1 MEASINT
8 EVGINVVDI
17 DGQIQI
23 NATTID
29 ILKLQKVDGSTLYES
44 LELSFDTVDKTSMF
58 KISNVD
64 ILASLRVKNFC
75 F

>member
-44 LELSFDTVDKTSMF
+44 LDLSFNTVDKTSMF

-64 ILASLRVKNFC
+64 SLASLRVKNFC